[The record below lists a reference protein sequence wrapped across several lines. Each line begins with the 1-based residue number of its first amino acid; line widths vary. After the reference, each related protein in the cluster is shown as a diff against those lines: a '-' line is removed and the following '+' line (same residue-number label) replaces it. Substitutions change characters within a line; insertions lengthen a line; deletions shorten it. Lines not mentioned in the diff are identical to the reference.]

1 MIKLKAITWM
11 DWPDTI
17 EVPDGY
23 VRKSI
28 PDLTRTNFEYLVER
42 HNELVEVVLKILD
55 AKVLTKD

>member
-1 MIKLKAITWM
+1 MKKLKAITWM

-23 VRKSI
+23 DRKSI
-28 PDLTRTNFEYLVER
+28 PDLTRTNFEYLVES

-55 AKVLTKD
+55 AKILVKD

>member
-23 VRKSI
+23 DRKSI
-28 PDLTRTNFEYLVER
+28 PDLTRTNFEYLVES